1 MASKNCWHSC
11 GNCLTTARLHYY
23 LKKQAG
29 IALALIG
36 VFDSGVGGLSI
47 LDESLRQLPHH
58 DYIYL
63 ADSANAPYGEKSSD
77 WIATRSLIL
86 CKYLADQGCDAIVV
100 ACNTATAEAIQ
111 KIRAILTIPVIG
123 VEPGIKPASMQSQ
136 NGIVGVLATEATL
149 SSDKFNALLAT
160 LPSSCTFIK
169 QSGAGLVPLIE
180 AGQANSDETL
190 ELLAKHL
197 EPIQDAGSDTL
208 VLGCTHYPFLRKAI
222 HKLLGDSVNLIDTS
236 DAVIRQLKR
245 RLDTLTKFN
254 GRDLQSSILFIS
266 SKNEALLLG
275 MAKDLLSSDLS
286 GYVVKSKL
294 LGNVQ

>member
-1 MASKNCWHSC
+1 
-11 GNCLTTARLHYY
+11 
-23 LKKQAG
+23 
-29 IALALIG
+29 LALIG
-36 VFDSGVGGLSI
+36 VFDSGVGGLSV

-77 WIATRSLIL
+77 WIAARSLVL

-100 ACNTATAEAIQ
+100 ACNTATAEAIE
-111 KIRAILTIPVIG
+111 KIRANLTIPVIG

-149 SSDKFNALLAT
+149 NSDKFNALLAT
-160 LPSSCTFIK
+160 LPSTCTFIK
-169 QSGAGLVPLIE
+169 QAGAGLVPLIE
-180 AGQANSDETL
+180 SGQANSAETL
-190 ELLAKHL
+190 ALLARHL

-208 VLGCTHYPFLRKAI
+208 VLGCTHYPFLRQAI
-222 HKLLGDSVNLIDTS
+222 HKLLGDSMHLIDTS

-245 RLDTLTKFN
+245 QLETFAALSGSDPR
-254 GRDLQSSILFIS
+254 GSILFIS
-266 SKNEALLLG
+266 TKNEALLLG

-286 GYVVKSKL
+286 GYIVKSKL
-294 LGNVQ
+294 LGDVQ